1 MDRDAPKFPGRP
13 GHPGDPVIPEV
24 CAGPGEPGL
33 VSVLIPSY
41 NRAYILATALD
52 SVLAQTYRP
61 MEVIVVDDGSRD
73 DTRAVVA
80 RYGDRVRYIHQDNG
94 GLAAAR
100 NTGLAAARGEFIAF
114 EDSDDAWL
122 PWKLKVQVAVLRR
135 FPEVALTWTDMT
147 AIDEQGTLIAE
158 RYLRTGYSPYG
169 RIRENETFP
178 HTALVRDV
186 CPDCAPEVAGARIQY
201 GDIFS
206 SMFIGNLV
214 HPPTALMRRDAVHR
228 AGGLDLAFN
237 GTCEDYEFF
246 CRVARWGM
254 GALVDAPGMLYRI
267 GADDQG
273 THPTRGLY
281 QARGYLAAVQR
292 RLGGDRDRLR
302 LPDEVIRATLAEAYA
317 WVGQEELTA
326 DTGQGAAGFIWK
338 SLRLNWRQRYLL
350 KLLPF
355 SLLPRPVFR
364 LARSLKHRTGSAG

>member
-1 MDRDAPKFPGRP
+1 
-13 GHPGDPVIPEV
+13 VIPEV

-41 NRAYILATALD
+41 NRAYILATAID

-61 MEVIVVDDGSRD
+61 IEVIVVDDGSRD

-80 RYGDRVRYIHQDNG
+80 RYGDQVRYIHQSNG

-122 PWKLKVQVAVLRR
+122 PWKLKVQVAVLQR
-135 FPEVALTWTDMT
+135 FPQVALTWTDMT
-147 AIDEQGTLIAE
+147 AISEQGTQIAE

-169 RIRENETFP
+169 RFPEDELFP
-178 HTALVRDV
+178 HTARVGDV
-186 CPDCAPEVAGARIQY
+186 CPDCAPEVADAVVRY

-214 HPPTALMRRDAVHR
+214 HPPTVLMRRDAVHR

-237 GTCEDYEFF
+237 ATCEDYEFF
-246 CRVARWGM
+246 CRVARWGQ

-292 RLGGDRDRLR
+292 RLVEDRDRLQ
-302 LPDEVIRATLAEAYA
+302 LPASVIQQTLAEAYA
-317 WVGQEELTA
+317 WVGNEEFAVAAGL
-326 DTGQGAAGFIWK
+326 GAALFIWK
-338 SLRLNWRQRYLL
+338 SLRLNWRQGHLL
-350 KLLPF
+350 KLLPL
-355 SLLPRPVFR
+355 SLLPPPLFR
-364 LARSLKHRTGSAG
+364 LVRSLKHRVSGAA